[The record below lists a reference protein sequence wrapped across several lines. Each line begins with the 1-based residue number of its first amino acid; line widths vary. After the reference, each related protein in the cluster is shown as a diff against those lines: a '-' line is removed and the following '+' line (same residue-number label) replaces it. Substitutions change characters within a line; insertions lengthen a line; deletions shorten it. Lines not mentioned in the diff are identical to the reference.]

1 MLEWDETVLGA
12 LKEDLGSG
20 DVTTRITVNPGKRA
34 RAELLAKEDLVLAGL
49 DVARRAFAL
58 VDPETAFVSA
68 CADGDAISSGTVFAR
83 VEGRAASLLEAERVA
98 LNFLQRLCGIAT
110 LTRRFVAEVAGR
122 KASIT
127 DTRKTTPGLRS
138 MEKYAVRVGGGLNH
152 RFSLADGVLI
162 KENHSRAAG
171 GIGEAVRRARAG
183 APHPLKIE
191 VEVSTLEEVAEA
203 VEAKADILLLDNM
216 DVQRVRESVALV
228 NGRALLEV
236 SGGMALDTVRA
247 FAQTGV
253 DIVSVGALTH
263 SARAMDISLLF
274 ETGTP

>member
-1 MLEWDETVLGA
+1 MLEWDETVLRA

-20 DVTTRITVNPGKRA
+20 DVTTRITVNPEKRA
-34 RAELLAKEDLVLAGL
+34 RAELLAKENLVLAGL

-58 VDPETAFVSA
+58 VDPETVFISSFT
-68 CADGDAISSGTVFAR
+68 DGDEISKGTVFAR
-83 VEGRAASLLEAERVA
+83 VEGRAVSLLEAERVA
-98 LNFLQRLCGIAT
+98 LNFLQCLCGIAT
-110 LTRRFVAEVAGR
+110 LTRRFVAEVAGT

-138 MEKYAVRVGGGLNH
+138 MEKYAVRVGGGRNH

-203 VEAKADILLLDNM
+203 VAAKADILLLDNM

-236 SGGMALDTVRA
+236 SGGMALDTVRT

-253 DIVSVGALTH
+253 DILSVGALTH
-263 SARAMDISLLF
+263 SARAMDISMLF
-274 ETGTP
+274 ETGAS

>member
-1 MLEWDETVLGA
+1 MLEWDETVLRA

-20 DVTTRITVNPGKRA
+20 DVTTRITVAPEKRA

-58 VDPETAFVSA
+58 VDPETAFISS
-68 CADGDAISSGTVFAR
+68 CADGDEIRKGTVFVR
-83 VEGRAASLLEAERVA
+83 VEGRAVSLLEAERVA
-98 LNFLQRLCGIAT
+98 LNFLQRLSGIAT
-110 LTRRFVAEVAGR
+110 LTRRFVAEVAGT

-138 MEKYAVRVGGGLNH
+138 MEKYAVRVGGGRNH

-236 SGGMALDTVRA
+236 SGGMSLDTVRT
-247 FAQTGV
+247 FAQTGI
-253 DIVSVGALTH
+253 DIISVGALTH
-263 SARAMDISLLF
+263 SARAMDISMLF
-274 ETGTP
+274 ETGAP

>member
-1 MLEWDETVLGA
+1 MLEWDETVLSA

-20 DVTTRITVNPGKRA
+20 DVTTRITVAPEKRA

-49 DVARRAFAL
+49 EVARRAFAL
-58 VDPETAFVSA
+58 VDPETDFISS
-68 CADGDAISSGTVFAR
+68 CADGDEIRKGTVFVR

-110 LTRRFVAEVAGR
+110 LTRRFVAEVAGT

-138 MEKYAVRVGGGLNH
+138 MEKYAVRVGGGRNH

-228 NGRALLEV
+228 NRRALLEV
-236 SGGMALDTVRA
+236 SGGMSLDTVRT

-253 DIVSVGALTH
+253 DILSVGALTH
-263 SARAMDISLLF
+263 SARAMDISMLF
-274 ETGTP
+274 ESGAS

>member
-1 MLEWDETVLGA
+1 MLEWDETVLRA

-20 DVTTRITVNPGKRA
+20 DVTTRITVAPEKRA
-34 RAELLAKEDLVLAGL
+34 SAELLAKEDLVLAGL

-58 VDPETAFVSA
+58 VDPETAFISS
-68 CADGDAISSGTVFAR
+68 CADGDEILKGTVFAR
-83 VEGRAASLLEAERVA
+83 VKGRAASLLEAERVA

-110 LTRRFVAEVAGR
+110 LTRRFVTAVAGT

-138 MEKYAVRVGGGLNH
+138 MEKYAVRVGGGRNH

-171 GIGEAVRRARAG
+171 SIGEAVRRARAG

-236 SGGMALDTVRA
+236 SGGMSLETVRT
-247 FAQTGV
+247 FAQTGI
-253 DIVSVGALTH
+253 DIISVGALTH
-263 SARAMDISLLF
+263 SARAMDISMLF
-274 ETGTP
+274 ETGTL

>member
-1 MLEWDETVLGA
+1 MLEWDETVLRA

-20 DVTTRITVNPGKRA
+20 DVTTRITVNPEKRA
-34 RAELLAKEDLVLAGL
+34 RAELLAKENLVLAGL

-58 VDPETAFVSA
+58 VDPETVFISSFT
-68 CADGDAISSGTVFAR
+68 DGDEISKGTVFAR
-83 VEGRAASLLEAERVA
+83 VEGRAVSLLEAERVA

-110 LTRRFVAEVAGR
+110 LTRRFVAEVAGT

-138 MEKYAVRVGGGLNH
+138 MEKYAVRVGGGRNH

-203 VEAKADILLLDNM
+203 VAARADILLLDNM

-236 SGGMALDTVRA
+236 SGGMALDTVRT

-253 DIVSVGALTH
+253 DILSVGALTH
-263 SARAMDISLLF
+263 SARAMDISMLF
-274 ETGTP
+274 ETGAS

>member
-1 MLEWDETVLGA
+1 MLEWDETVLRA

-49 DVARRAFAL
+49 EVARRAFAL
-58 VDPETAFVSA
+58 VDSETAFVSA
-68 CADGDAISSGTVFAR
+68 CADGDEISKGTVFAR
-83 VEGRAASLLEAERVA
+83 VEGRAVSLLEAERVA

-110 LTRRFVAEVAGR
+110 LTRRFVAAVAGT

-138 MEKYAVRVGGGLNH
+138 MEKYAVRVGGGRNH
-152 RFSLADGVLI
+152 RFSLSDGVLI

-171 GIGEAVRRARAG
+171 GIGEAVRRAREG

-236 SGGMALDTVRA
+236 SGGMALDSVRT
-247 FAQTGV
+247 FAETGV
-253 DIVSVGALTH
+253 DILSVGALTH
-263 SARAMDISLLF
+263 SARAMDISMLF
-274 ETGTP
+274 ETGAS

>member
-1 MLEWDETVLGA
+1 MLEWDETVLRA

-20 DVTTRITVNPGKRA
+20 DVTTRITVNPEKRA
-34 RAELLAKEDLVLAGL
+34 RAELLAKENLVLAGL

-58 VDPETAFVSA
+58 VDPETVFISSFT
-68 CADGDAISSGTVFAR
+68 DGDEISKGTVFAR
-83 VEGRAASLLEAERVA
+83 VEGRAVSLLEAERVA

-110 LTRRFVAEVAGR
+110 LTRRFVAEVAGT

-138 MEKYAVRVGGGLNH
+138 MEKYAVRVGGGRNH

-203 VEAKADILLLDNM
+203 VAARADILLLDNM

-236 SGGMALDTVRA
+236 SGGMALSTVRT

-253 DIVSVGALTH
+253 DILSVGALTH
-263 SARAMDISLLF
+263 SARAMDISMLF
-274 ETGTP
+274 ESGAS

>member
-1 MLEWDETVLGA
+1 MLEWDETVLRA

-20 DVTTRITVNPGKRA
+20 DVTTRITVAPEKRA

-58 VDPETAFVSA
+58 VDPETAFISS
-68 CADGDAISSGTVFAR
+68 CADGDEIRKGTVFVR
-83 VEGRAASLLEAERVA
+83 VEGRAVSLLEAERVA

-110 LTRRFVAEVAGR
+110 LTRRFVAEVAGT

-138 MEKYAVRVGGGLNH
+138 MEKYAVRVGGGRNH

-236 SGGMALDTVRA
+236 SGGMSLDTVRT
-247 FAQTGV
+247 FAQTGI
-253 DIVSVGALTH
+253 DIISVGALTH
-263 SARAMDISLLF
+263 SARAMDISMLF
-274 ETGTP
+274 ETGAP

>member
-1 MLEWDETVLGA
+1 MLEWDETVLRA

-20 DVTTRITVNPGKRA
+20 DVTTRITVNPEKRA
-34 RAELLAKEDLVLAGL
+34 RAELLAKENLVLAGL

-58 VDPETAFVSA
+58 VDPETVFISSFT
-68 CADGDAISSGTVFAR
+68 DGDEISKGTVFAR
-83 VEGRAASLLEAERVA
+83 VEGRAVSLLEAERVA

-110 LTRRFVAEVAGR
+110 LTRRFVAEVAGT

-138 MEKYAVRVGGGLNH
+138 MEKYAVRVGGGRNH

-203 VEAKADILLLDNM
+203 VAAKADILLLDNM

-236 SGGMALDTVRA
+236 SGGMALDTVRT

-253 DIVSVGALTH
+253 DILSVGALTH
-263 SARAMDISLLF
+263 SARAMDISMLF
-274 ETGTP
+274 ETGAS